1 MNGQENRRHQ
11 LYTTLYKLNKAKFI
25 AIGLASFLLLNCQTY
40 KEQLNEDSIDISTR
54 AEGLTL
60 LGENIIST
68 SLYERDFAISP
79 QGDEV
84 IYTLGDYKQE
94 KRSLIGLKRDQGK
107 WTRPQMLNIS
117 GEYQDIEPFYT
128 KQGDRL
134 YFASNRPIYGDFS
147 RKDYNIWYSDRT
159 QTGWSKPIALDSIIN
174 TKGDEFFPSLSD
186 AGNLFFTATKNNGMG
201 KEDIFKSEWVAG
213 KFQAPKA
220 LPKEINTASYEF
232 NAYISPDENLIIFSS
247 FGRSDGFGGGDLYI
261 SRKDSLGKWSKS
273 KNLGAIINSD
283 RLDYCPFVDWKSGN
297 FYFTSERKISEPKKL
312 ESIEAL
318 KAFAKRTQN
327 GFGNIYK
334 IGVDQ
339 LK

>member
-1 MNGQENRRHQ
+1 MNKIK
-11 LYTTLYKLNKAKFI
+11 YTSLL
-25 AIGLASFLLLNCQTY
+25 LVLLLLLNCQTHTRSSHDG
-40 KEQLNEDSIDISTR
+40 LIDIKTT

-68 SLYERDFAISP
+68 SLYERDFAVSP
-79 QGDEV
+79 QSDEV

-94 KRSLIGLKRDQGK
+94 KRNLVYLKRVQGK
-107 WTRPQMLNIS
+107 WTSPQILNIS

-128 KQGDRL
+128 KQGNRL
-134 YFASNRPIYGDFS
+134 YFASNRLIYGDAS

-159 QTGWSKPIALDSIIN
+159 QTGWSEPVALDSIIN
-174 TKGDEFFPSLSD
+174 TRGDEFFPSLSD
-186 AGNLFFTATKNNGMG
+186 AGNLFFTATKDNGMG
-201 KEDIFKSEWVAG
+201 KEDIFKSEWIAG
-213 KFQAPKA
+213 KFQTPKA

-232 NAYISPDENLIIFSS
+232 NAYVSPDENLIIFSS
-247 FGRSDGFGGGDLYI
+247 FGRSDGFGSGELYI
-261 SRKDSLGKWSKS
+261 SRKDSLGKWSAS

-283 RLDYCPFVDWKSGN
+283 KLDYCPFVDWKSGN
-297 FYFTSERKISEPKKL
+297 LYFTSERRTLGPKKL

-318 KAFAKRTQN
+318 KAFAHRPQN

-339 LK
+339 LE

>member
-1 MNGQENRRHQ
+1 LKKNIPEE
-11 LYTTLYKLNKAKFI
+11 LNKIKYTS
-25 AIGLASFLLLNCQTY
+25 LLLVLLLLLNCQTHTRSSHDG
-40 KEQLNEDSIDISTR
+40 LIDIKTT

-60 LGENIIST
+60 LGINIIST
-68 SLYERDFAISP
+68 SLYERDFAVSP
-79 QGDEV
+79 QSDEV

-94 KRSLIGLKRDQGK
+94 KRNLVYLKRVQGK
-107 WTRPQMLNIS
+107 WTSPQILNIS

-134 YFASNRPIYGDFS
+134 YFASNRPIYGDAS

-159 QTGWSKPIALDSIIN
+159 QTGWSKPVALDSIIN
-174 TKGDEFFPSLSD
+174 TRGDEFFPSLSD
-186 AGNLFFTATKNNGMG
+186 AGNLFFTATKDNGMG
-201 KEDIFKSEWVAG
+201 KEDIFKSEWIAG
-213 KFQAPKA
+213 KFQTPKA

-232 NAYISPDENLIIFSS
+232 NAYVSPDENLIIFSS

-261 SRKDSLGKWSKS
+261 SRKDSLGKWSAS

-297 FYFTSERKISEPKKL
+297 FYFTSERKINEPKKI
-312 ESIEAL
+312 ENIEAL
-318 KAFAKRTQN
+318 KAFAHRTQN

-339 LK
+339 LE